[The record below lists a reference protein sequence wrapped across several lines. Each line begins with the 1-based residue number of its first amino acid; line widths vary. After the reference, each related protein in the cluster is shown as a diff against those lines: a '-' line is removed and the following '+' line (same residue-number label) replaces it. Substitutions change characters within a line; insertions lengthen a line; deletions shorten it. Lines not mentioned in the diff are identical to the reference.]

1 MKTLKIRNFFLL
13 VLTALIWGSSFVAQ
27 KSGGP
32 TVGAFTFNGVR
43 SFVGGLF
50 LLCFILLRD
59 GITRKNT
66 WPKTK
71 DAQRNLWIGGTICGV
86 VLFAATSLQ
95 QIGMNLGAE
104 AGTAGFLTA
113 CYMVIVPIL
122 GLFLKKKCPWTTWVG
137 VAVAAI
143 GLYLLCI
150 QGDFTM
156 NYYDAIVLLCAVVFA
171 VHILVIDRYAPLVDG
186 VRMSCIQF
194 LVCGLLSVVPMF
206 VTDIGFNKAS
216 MGTWLHMMGNFD
228 VWIPILY
235 AGIMSCGVAY
245 TLQIVA
251 QKGMNPTVASMVLS
265 LESVFSVL
273 SGCLLLGERMSFRNI
288 LGCILIFT
296 AITFVQIPVGKS
308 NKEGRRNDGC

>member
-1 MKTLKIRNFFLL
+1 MKPLKIRNFFLL

-43 SFVGGLF
+43 SFIGGLF
-50 LLCFILLRD
+50 LLAFILLKD

-66 WPKTK
+66 WPETK
-71 DAQRNLWIGGTICGV
+71 EDKRNLWIGGVLCGV
-86 VLFAATSLQ
+86 VLFVATSLQ
-95 QIGMNLGAE
+95 QIGMNLGAQ

-122 GLFLKKKCPWTTWVG
+122 GLFLRKKCPWTTWIS
-137 VAVAAI
+137 VAVATV

-150 QGDFTM
+150 KGNLTM
-156 NYYDAIVLLCAVVFA
+156 NYYDGIVLLCAVVFA

-194 LVCGLLSVVPMF
+194 LVCGVLSIVPML
-206 VTDIGFNKAS
+206 VTDIGFTRESIRAWFDVLS
-216 MGTWLHMMGNFD
+216 DFD

-251 QKGMNPTVASMVLS
+251 QKGMNPTIASMVLS

-273 SGCLLLGERMSFRNI
+273 AGCLILGERMSLRNM
-288 LGCILIFT
+288 LGCILIFV
-296 AITFVQIPVGKS
+296 AISFVQIPVGKS
-308 NKEGRRNDGC
+308 REKENRHA

>member
-1 MKTLKIRNFFLL
+1 MKPLKIRNFILL
-13 VLTALIWGSSFVAQ
+13 ILTALIWGSSFVAQ

-32 TVGAFTFNGVR
+32 TVGAFTFNGIR

-50 LLCFILLRD
+50 LLAFILLKD
-59 GITRKNT
+59 LFKGKNT
-66 WPKTK
+66 WPVSKEER
-71 DAQRNLWIGGTICGV
+71 RNLWMGGALCGV
-86 VLFAATSLQ
+86 VLFVATSLQ
-95 QIGMNLGAE
+95 QIGMNLGAQ

-122 GLFLKKKCPWTTWVG
+122 GMFLRKKCPWTTWVS
-137 VAVAAI
+137 VAVATV

-150 QGDFTM
+150 KGDFSM
-156 NYYDAIVLLCAVVFA
+156 NYYDGVVLLCAVVFA
-171 VHILVIDRYAPLVDG
+171 IHILVIDHYAPLVDG

-194 LVCGLLSVVPMF
+194 LVCGVLSIVPMLI
-206 VTDIGFNKAS
+206 TDIGFTKES
-216 MGTWLHMMGNFD
+216 MHAWIDVLRNFD

-273 SGCLLLGERMSFRNI
+273 AGCLLLGERMSLRNG
-288 LGCILIFT
+288 LGCFLIFA
-296 AITFVQIPVGKS
+296 AITFVQIPVGKHR
-308 NKEGRRNDGC
+308 KEETKNV